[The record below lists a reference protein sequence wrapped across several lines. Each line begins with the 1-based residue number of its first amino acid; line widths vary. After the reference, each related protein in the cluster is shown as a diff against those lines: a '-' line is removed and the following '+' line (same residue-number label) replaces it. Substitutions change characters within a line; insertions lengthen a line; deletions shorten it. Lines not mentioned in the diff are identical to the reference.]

1 MRGRAGA
8 WLAGTLL
15 IGLMLASFL
24 PLDPLSQ
31 DLTERFSPPSWEHP
45 LGTDQFGRDLLARLL
60 VGARL
65 SLGLTL
71 LLLLATATIGIVL
84 GMLAAQHPGLTA
96 LLVDRV
102 TDVLVS
108 VPGIVIGLIL
118 AAALDPGLSVL
129 VLAVLIEGWTPHAR
143 ISRNLTADVLRT
155 EYVTAAVALGA
166 SRRHVLR
173 REVLPNIARPLVA
186 HACLRFASV
195 LLTLSGLSFLGL
207 GAQPPVPEWGAMI
220 AEGRRYLSQ
229 APGLLLA
236 PATAVVLC
244 TMAAGVL
251 GRAWDRRTGS
261 LAPLANP
268 GAGPWPRRLARAR
281 TPPPPPGTIQSPG
294 RNDQTQDSPT

>member
-1 MRGRAGA
+1 MRGRPAT
-8 WLAGTLL
+8 WLAATLL
-15 IGLMLASFL
+15 IGLLLASFL

-31 DLTERFSPPSWEHP
+31 DLTERFSPPSREHP

-71 LLLLATATIGIVL
+71 LLLLATATTGIVL
-84 GMLAAQHPGLTA
+84 GMLAAQHPGVTA

-143 ISRNLTADVLRT
+143 ISRNLTADALRT
-155 EYVTAAVALGA
+155 DYVTAAVALGA
-166 SRRHVLR
+166 SGRHILR
-173 REVLPNIARPLVA
+173 RAVLPNIARPLMA

-195 LLTLSGLSFLGL
+195 LITLAGLSFLGL

-220 AEGRRYLSQ
+220 ADGRRYLSQ
-229 APGLLLA
+229 APVLLLA
-236 PATAVVLC
+236 PAGAVVLC
-244 TMAAGVL
+244 TVAAGVL
-251 GRAWDRRTGS
+251 GRAWERRTGS
-261 LAPLANP
+261 LTPLASP
-268 GAGPWPRRLARAR
+268 IPRR
-281 TPPPPPGTIQSPG
+281 
-294 RNDQTQDSPT
+294 